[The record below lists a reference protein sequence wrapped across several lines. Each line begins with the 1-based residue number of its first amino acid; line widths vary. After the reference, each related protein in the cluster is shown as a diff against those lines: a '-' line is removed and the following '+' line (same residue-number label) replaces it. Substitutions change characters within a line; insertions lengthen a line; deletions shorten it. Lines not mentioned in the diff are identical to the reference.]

1 MILRCQKEM
10 ASTIHTSVRVRLDDE
25 FFASESDW
33 ALTVWP
39 CSEADGV
46 EGDLQLRRDSKHHA
60 RDGLQVI
67 VPPECEQQRKDFLE
81 NKAKANVG
89 KT

>member
-1 MILRCQKEM
+1 MMVRCQTEM
-10 ASTIHTSVRVRLDDE
+10 ASTKHTSVCGRLDHE
-25 FFASESDW
+25 VFASESDL

-60 RDGLQVI
+60 RDGLQVT
-67 VPPECEQQRKDFLE
+67 VPLECEQQRKDFLE